1 MKDDP
6 KLQMNDDFSDDSTYS
21 PKQRTIRSSNSRFLQ
36 ILLGSLLILIFVG
49 GILYFLGKRT
59 TGGEASLLQLRV
71 AALEQKMA
79 GFEKQLAELQGKISP
94 LGSDPALLHRV
105 DALTQKVEAIERQ
118 KQLAAGSRAKPS
130 LSSKPS
136 VSTKKRYHTVQKGE
150 TLYWISKKYG
160 INVEEL
166 QKLNNLSADQSI
178 RTGQKL
184 LVSTGR

>member
-6 KLQMNDDFSDDSTYS
+6 KLQMNDDFPDDSTYS
-21 PKQRTIRSSNSRFLQ
+21 PKRRPMRSGNSRFLQ
-36 ILLGSLLILIFVG
+36 ILLGSLLILIFMG

-59 TGGEASLLQLRV
+59 TSGEANLLQLRV

-79 GFEKQLAELQGKISP
+79 GLEKQLVELQGKISP
-94 LGSDPALLHRV
+94 PGSDPALLQRV
-105 DALTQKVEAIERQ
+105 DALTQKVEAMERQ
-118 KQLAAGSRAKPS
+118 KQPAAGSRAKPS
-130 LSSKPS
+130 LPSKPA
-136 VSTKKRYHTVQKGE
+136 VSTEKRYHTVQKGE

-160 INVEEL
+160 VTVVEL